1 MSGHRSSRCLLV
13 TAGVTLALL
22 AGGAPS
28 AVAHTHPTP
37 IERAAPGVVFVE
49 ARAKVEVALIEHRTR
64 PDKAGVHIGVSQ
76 STWNPVLDS
85 ASGFVVDPNGA
96 IVTTGSVVRPD
107 LERAKV
113 YAVNQAFAKQYG
125 GAAQLT
131 GDPFARHHIG
141 AGSDRN
147 DMRLQACYPPHRI
160 NDAGGCIVKAS
171 LDLVVY
177 PYVSSQQR
185 YGNLRAEVLSATPDV
200 AALRVR
206 GANSWPTVAVAPSM
220 AGASA
225 LAVLGFTGVPG
236 PHSPLLDINQHLA
249 KPGGAVLKTAN
260 LTADDVKDATR
271 LKAALGKG
279 LAGGPVV
286 AESGHVVALLPA
298 PPAAG
303 KGAPDLVTVAAILP
317 VLKSAGITPH
327 GGPVD
332 TSYEAAMH
340 LFKNGAYA
348 AAIPNFTKA
357 LELFPGHYRA
367 RANLAVA
374 QARAKS
380 GGGNAAPA
388 PGASSPTEDATSSGF
403 PWLLAA
409 GIGLGVLLLA
419 GAVVAMVRRSRS
431 GSQAGEPPQPAR
443 RAPVPVGAAGA
454 RGPSQGAQ
462 SRAGAGPDGP
472 VRTPGRGGPGGAG
485 AGAPASGSARRGTP
499 GARGTMGPTGG
510 PGGPGAGTGRQPAP
524 STGRP
529 PAPSTGRPPAVL
541 STGHQQAPATAPQ
554 QSPSPGAVAGAS
566 AQPSRPVANAQASS
580 VREASVG
587 PGSTPGFRFC
597 TSCGGRLAAQHQY
610 CGWCGQPV
618 G

>member
-1 MSGHRSSRCLLV
+1 MSGHRNSRCLLV
-13 TAGVTLALL
+13 AAAVTLAAL

-49 ARAKVEVALIEHRTR
+49 ARAKVEVALIEHRTSA
-64 PDKAGVHIGVSQ
+64 DEAGVHIGVAQ

-96 IVTTGSVVRPD
+96 IVTAGTVVRPD
-107 LERAKV
+107 LEKAKV

-125 GAAQLT
+125 GAARLT

-141 AGSDRN
+141 GSSNRN
-147 DMRLQACYPPHRI
+147 EQRLQACYPPHRI

-177 PYVSSQQR
+177 PYVNSQQR
-185 YGNLRAEVLSATPDV
+185 YGNLRAEVLSATRDV

-236 PHSPLLDINQHLA
+236 PKSPLLEINQHLA
-249 KPGGAVLKTAN
+249 KPGAGVLKTAD
-260 LTADDVKDATR
+260 LTPDDVKDAAK
-271 LKAALGKG
+271 LKDALGKG

-286 AESGHVVALLPA
+286 AERGQVVGLLPG
-298 PPAAG
+298 PVAAG
-303 KGAPDLVTVAAILP
+303 KPAPDLVGVAAILP
-317 VLKSAGITPH
+317 VLKSAGISPR

-348 AAIPNFTKA
+348 AAIPSFTKA

-374 QARAKS
+374 QERVKS
-380 GGGNAAPA
+380 GGGNAAPV
-388 PGASSPTEDATSSGF
+388 PGAPSGTEDAASSGF

-409 GIGLGVLLLA
+409 GIGLGALLLA
-419 GAVVAMVRRSRS
+419 GVLVALVRRSRS
-431 GSQAGEPPQPAR
+431 RTEDTETPQPAHRARQSRWVRQVR
-443 RAPVPVGAAGA
+443 RARQAPRARQAAA
-454 RGPSQGAQ
+454 PERRARRRGPAPVRWHQRGRQARAVRAVPGAPARVASRRRQ
-462 SRAGAGPDGP
+462 PVVSRPLRRVPARPPRRSRAVRWQGPRP
-472 VRTPGRGGPGGAG
+472 PPSSRLRQPRSRR
-485 AGAPASGSARRGTP
+485 PASGSARRAEAVCP
-499 GARGTMGPTGG
+499 
-510 PGGPGAGTGRQPAP
+510 P
-524 STGRP
+524 ST
-529 PAPSTGRPPAVL
+529 STAGGVVSQSADRRR
-541 STGHQQAPATAPQ
+541 GH
-554 QSPSPGAVAGAS
+554 
-566 AQPSRPVANAQASS
+566 
-580 VREASVG
+580 
-587 PGSTPGFRFC
+587 
-597 TSCGGRLAAQHQY
+597 GGGIRRRD
-610 CGWCGQPV
+610 
-618 G
+618 